1 MDREAVTLT
10 SDLESYR
17 NLRGL
22 VNDAKTLEL
31 LDRLIAETEHR
42 LRELE
47 STGTSKR

>member
-22 VNDAKTLEL
+22 VNDAKTVEV
-31 LDRLIAETEHR
+31 LDGLIAETEHR
-42 LRELE
+42 LRGLE
-47 STGTSKR
+47 NIGTSER